1 VRAEVDTLFIDVKEN
16 TMFEKKYRIAGIAA
30 VALAAT
36 VTLAGCTINMPGSNT
51 DSNGMMDG
59 GMMGNNQNASGFS
72 GSDIMFAQMMI
83 PHHQQAVD
91 MSTLAET
98 HTTNPELLALAK
110 QIKDAQAPEIKQM
123 TGWISDSGSSM
134 DMGHDMGM
142 GGMLSTEQ
150 MTALENATGPEFDK
164 LYLEGM
170 IGHHEGAIHMAQM
183 VTDSSNAE
191 AKQLG
196 ENVVKS
202 QTAEIEKMKQ
212 MLAAM

>member
-1 VRAEVDTLFIDVKEN
+1 
-16 TMFEKKYRIAGIAA
+16 MFEKKYRIAGITA

-142 GGMLSTEQ
+142 GMGGMLSDGQ

-202 QTAEIEKMKQ
+202 QTAEIAQMKK